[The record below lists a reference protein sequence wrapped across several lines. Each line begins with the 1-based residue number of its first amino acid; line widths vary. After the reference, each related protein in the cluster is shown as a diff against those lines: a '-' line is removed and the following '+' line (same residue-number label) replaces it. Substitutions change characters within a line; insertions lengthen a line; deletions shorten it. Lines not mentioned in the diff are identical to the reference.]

1 MPEMLIS
8 YDDALPH
15 VSWKGGIEA
24 LRAGHRRPRAT
35 LGDLFQ
41 GPADRTLLTRAAHID
56 GLGFGVKAV
65 TVFDQNPKAGFDTVQ
80 GAMMVF
86 EPEHGRLSAVIDA
99 RIVTE
104 LKTACDSVLGALY
117 LARQESEHVL
127 IVGGGTLARNLVK
140 AYHALMPSLKRI
152 TVWTR
157 RPEQAEML
165 AAEMAADGY
174 PVGSAPNLAAAAADA
189 DIISTATMARNP
201 ILNGAW
207 IRPGTH
213 VDLIGAY
220 KSDMREADDALIAK
234 ARLFVDSRESTM
246 RHIGELSIP
255 IANGLITAN
264 DIIGDHYDLAMG
276 RCGRDTE
283 EEITVFKNGGGAHLD
298 TMIAVYIAR
307 ACAEASQTP

>member
-1 MPEMLIS
+1 MPDLMIS
-8 YDDALPH
+8 YDEALPH

-65 TVFDQNPKAGFDTVQ
+65 TVFDRNPKAGFDTVQ

-104 LKTACDSVLGALY
+104 LKTACDSVLGALH
-117 LARQESEHVL
+117 LARKDSEHLL

-152 TVWTR
+152 SVWTR
-157 RPEQAEML
+157 RPEQAEAL
-165 AAEMAADGY
+165 AAELAKARY
-174 PVGSAPNLAAAAADA
+174 PVEAVPDLAAAASDA
-189 DIISTATMARNP
+189 DIISTATMARDP

-213 VDLIGAY
+213 VDLIGAF

-234 ARLFVDSRESTM
+234 ARLFVDSRESTIG
-246 RHIGELSIP
+246 HIGELAIP
-255 IANGLITAN
+255 IANGVITAD

-276 RCGRDTE
+276 RCGRDTPE
-283 EEITVFKNGGGAHLD
+283 EMTVFKNGGGAHLD
-298 TMIAVYIAR
+298 TMIAAYIAR
-307 ACAEASQTP
+307 ACAETSEAP